1 MVKKRSHMANDE
13 VTEQRQ
19 WSNVT
24 KRVTKQMMGSQMKGG
39 VMAKSTGIP
48 GGEVWDQRQ
57 G

>member
-13 VTEQRQ
+13 VTGQRQ

-24 KRVTKQMMGSQMKGG
+24 RNITKQMMGSQMKGG
-39 VMAKSTGIP
+39 VIAKSTGIP
-48 GGEVWDQRQ
+48 GGE